1 MGGPWI
7 ARARPRG
14 APGRCAGMNRPWT
27 CLSVGVND
35 FSISSTP
42 IRFSPTVQGPD
53 GRQLSTFVLA
63 GGCFWCLDAVY
74 QRTRGVH
81 AVVSGYTGGAD
92 PAPNYRSVCGGNT
105 GHAEAVAVTFDPA
118 VVPAEVIL
126 DMFFTTHDPTT
137 LNRQGYDVG
146 TQYRSAMFPLD
157 PGQEELFRE
166 SARKFAQLYPD
177 PLVTVFEAPADFFVA
192 EGIHQD
198 YYNRFPSEGYC
209 RVIIDPKLAKARKYY
224 ATWLEEPAAERS

>member
-1 MGGPWI
+1 M
-7 ARARPRG
+7 
-14 APGRCAGMNRPWT
+14 
-27 CLSVGVND
+27 
-35 FSISSTP
+35 
-42 IRFSPTVQGPD
+42 
-53 GRQLSTFVLA
+53 LA

-81 AVVSGYTGGAD
+81 SVISGYTGGSD
-92 PAPNYRSVCGGNT
+92 PAPTYRTVCGGNT

-157 PGQEELFRE
+157 AAQECAFP
-166 SARKFAQLYPD
+166 RKCAEVRGTSTPIRWSPPSRL
-177 PLVTVFEAPADFFVA
+177 PADFFVA

-198 YYNRFPSEGYC
+198 YYNRFPDEGYC

>member
-1 MGGPWI
+1 M
-7 ARARPRG
+7 R
-14 APGRCAGMNRPWT
+14 
-27 CLSVGVND
+27 
-35 FSISSTP
+35 
-42 IRFSPTVQGPD
+42 
-53 GRQLSTFVLA
+53 TFVLA

-74 QRTRGVH
+74 QRTRGVTS
-81 AVVSGYTGGAD
+81 VISGYTGGAD
-92 PAPNYRSVCGGNT
+92 PAPNYRSVCSGNT

-118 VVPAEVIL
+118 IVPAEVIL

-157 PGQEELFRE
+157 TEQDELFR
-166 SARKFAQLYPD
+166 AIAAKFAPLYPN
-177 PLVTVFEAPADFFVA
+177 PIVTVFEEPADFFVA

-198 YYNRFPSEGYC
+198 YYNRFSSEGYC

-224 ATWLEEPAAERS
+224 AAWLQEPTSPRG

>member
-1 MGGPWI
+1 M
-7 ARARPRG
+7 
-14 APGRCAGMNRPWT
+14 
-27 CLSVGVND
+27 SVDVND

-42 IRFSPTVQGPD
+42 IRFSPTTRGPA
-53 GRQLSTFVLA
+53 GQELTTFVLA

-81 AVVSGYTGGAD
+81 AVVSGYTGGSD

-118 VVPAEVIL
+118 VVPDEVIL

-146 TQYRSAMFPLD
+146 TQYRSAMYPLD
-157 PGQEELFRE
+157 AAQESIFRE
-166 SARKFAQLYPD
+166 SALKFGELYPD
-177 PLVTVFEAPADFFVA
+177 PLVTAFEVPGDFFVA

-198 YYNRFPSEGYC
+198 YYNRFPEEGYC

>member
-1 MGGPWI
+1 M
-7 ARARPRG
+7 RA
-14 APGRCAGMNRPWT
+14 AA
-27 CLSVGVND
+27 LEAGVNE

-42 IRFSPTVQGPD
+42 IRFQAHTTGPQGQD
-53 GRQLSTFVLA
+53 LTTFVVA

-74 QRTRGVH
+74 QRTRGV
-81 AVVSGYTGGAD
+81 ASVISGYTGGAH
-92 PAPNYRSVCGGNT
+92 PAPTYRSVCGGGT

-118 VVPAEVIL
+118 VVPGEVIL

-146 TQYRSAMFPLD
+146 TQYRSALFPLD
-157 PGQEELFRE
+157 AAQEVEF
-166 SARKFAQLYPD
+166 AAAVRKFAELYPD
-177 PLVTVFEAPADFFVA
+177 PIVTVFESPADFFVA

-198 YYNRFPSEGYC
+198 YYNRFPDEGYC

-224 ATWLEEPAAERS
+224 ATWLEEPATPRS

>member
-1 MGGPWI
+1 MNW
-7 ARARPRG
+7 
-14 APGRCAGMNRPWT
+14 RCL
-27 CLSVGVND
+27 CLSVSVND

-42 IRFSPTVQGPD
+42 IRFSATTRGPA
-53 GRQLSTFVLA
+53 GQELTTFVLA

-81 AVVSGYTGGAD
+81 AVVSGYTGGSD
-92 PAPNYRSVCGGNT
+92 PAPNYRTVCGGNT
-105 GHAEAVAVTFDPA
+105 GHAEAVAVTFDSA
-118 VVPAEVIL
+118 VVPDEVIL

-146 TQYRSAMFPLD
+146 TQYRSAMYPLD
-157 PGQEELFRE
+157 PAQESIFRE
-166 SARKFAQLYPD
+166 SALKFGELYPD
-177 PLVTVFEAPADFFVA
+177 PLVTAFEVPGDFFVA

-198 YYNRFPSEGYC
+198 YYNRFPDEGYC

>member
-1 MGGPWI
+1 M
-7 ARARPRG
+7 AG
-14 APGRCAGMNRPWT
+14 AVPGAHPGMKRRTRCLN
-27 CLSVGVND
+27 SHVND
-35 FSISSTP
+35 FSISGIP
-42 IRFSPTVQGPD
+42 VRFAPTSEGGD
-53 GRQLSTFVLA
+53 GAQLNTFVLA

-74 QRTRGVH
+74 QRTRGVRS
-81 AVVSGYTGGAD
+81 VISGYTGGSD
-92 PAPNYRSVCGGNT
+92 PAPTYRSVCSGNT

-118 VVPAEVIL
+118 VVPADVIL

-157 PGQEELFRE
+157 AAQEELFRE
-166 SARKFAQLYPD
+166 SVRKFAGLYPD
-177 PLVTVFEAPADFFVA
+177 PIVTSFEDPADFFVA

-224 ATWLEEPAAERS
+224 AAWLEEPAEPRG

>member
-1 MGGPWI
+1 MNC
-7 ARARPRG
+7 G
-14 APGRCAGMNRPWT
+14 AT
-27 CLSVGVND
+27 CLSINVND
-35 FSISSTP
+35 FSISATP
-42 IRFSPTVQGPD
+42 IRFEPTSETGT
-53 GRQLSTFVLA
+53 GAALRTFVLA

-81 AVVSGYTGGAD
+81 SVISGYTGGWD
-92 PAPNYRSVCGGNT
+92 PAPDYRSVCSGNT

-118 VVPAEVIL
+118 IVPEEVIL

-146 TQYRSAMFPLD
+146 TQYRSAFFPLD
-157 PGQEELFRE
+157 AAQESLFRE
-166 SARKFAQLYPD
+166 SARKFAGLYPD
-177 PLVTVFEAPADFFVA
+177 PIVTTFEEPADFFVA

-224 ATWLEEPAAERS
+224 AAWLEEPAAPRG

>member
-1 MGGPWI
+1 
-7 ARARPRG
+7 
-14 APGRCAGMNRPWT
+14 
-27 CLSVGVND
+27 VNE

-42 IRFSPTVQGPD
+42 IRFSPQSTGPD
-53 GRQLSTFVLA
+53 GAALTTFVLA

-74 QRTRGVH
+74 QRTRGVTS
-81 AVVSGYTGGAD
+81 VVSGYTGGSD
-92 PAPNYRSVCGGNT
+92 PAPNYRAVCSGTT
-105 GHAEAVAVTFDPA
+105 GHAEAVAVTFDPT

-157 PGQEELFRE
+157 AEQDAIFRA
-166 SARKFAQLYPD
+166 SARKFEEIYPD
-177 PLVTVFEAPADFFVA
+177 PLVTTYEAPADFFVA

-198 YYNRFPSEGYC
+198 YYNRFPDEGYC

-224 ATWLEEPAAERS
+224 ATWLEEPAEPRA